1 MMAGLLQRP
10 DIATTWARSEVW
22 QTRTKRFADARECA
36 RLCCYSH
43 SPDRAPV
50 LIFRTGPVEQMDR
63 ANLIA
68 GCSGYFDRISLAL
81 K

>member
-1 MMAGLLQRP
+1 LDEWFAGRANVAASAGCSSSQ
-10 DIATTWARSEVW
+10 
-22 QTRTKRFADARECA
+22 
-36 RLCCYSH
+36 
-43 SPDRAPV
+43 DRAAV
-50 LIFRTGPVEQMDR
+50 LIFRTGPVELVDC